1 MIFSVVLVL
10 LLLFLS
16 GLVVQYSND
25 TFRGWGW
32 EEFGDPWLDFD
43 AMDSDYS
50 FRHQKAVSFV
60 LCTYERY
67 YKRLNDFEK
76 LRTDTAEIFVSY
88 LLLLVGSAGFI
99 TRRIAETGALSP
111 LVGLL
116 VTVCSVGAALLFS
129 ALLYKVLPLR
139 LPREDFSEDAMRK
152 LYENRDCYDLIR
164 SDTTTPSYCE
174 KIIEDCPMEN
184 TRFDAFTLYIL
195 SCRLAYMD
203 KVFPSAAVRCR
214 LGITVSVCF
223 TLFSAVFGAF
233 M

>member
-1 MIFSVVLVL
+1 MFSVVLVL
-10 LLLFLS
+10 LLLFLA
-16 GLVVQYSND
+16 GLVVQYSSD
-25 TFRGWGW
+25 TFHGWGW
-32 EEFGDPWLDFD
+32 EEDVYPRLDFD
-43 AMDSDYS
+43 AMDTDHG
-50 FRHQKAVSFV
+50 FRYQKAVSFV
-60 LCTYERY
+60 LCTCERY

-76 LRTDTAEIFVSY
+76 LRTGTAETAISY
-88 LLLLVGSAGFI
+88 LLLFYGSGSFIVG
-99 TRRIAETGALSP
+99 RLAETGAFSP
-111 LVGLL
+111 LVGFL

-152 LYENRDCYDLIR
+152 LYENRDCYDLIY

-174 KIIEDCPMEN
+174 KVIEDCPVEN

-214 LGITVSVCF
+214 MGITVSVCF
-223 TLFSAVFGAF
+223 TLFLSVFEAIT
-233 M
+233 

>member
-1 MIFSVVLVL
+1 MVSVVLVL

-16 GLVVQYSND
+16 GLVVQYSSD
-25 TFRGWGW
+25 TFHGWGG
-32 EEFGDPWLDFD
+32 EEFGYPRLDFD
-43 AMDSDYS
+43 AMDTDHS
-50 FRHQKAVSFV
+50 FRYQKAVSFV
-60 LCTYERY
+60 LCTYEGY

-76 LRTDTAEIFVSY
+76 LRPKAAETAVSF
-88 LLLLVGSAGFI
+88 LLLLAGSGPFVA
-99 TRRIAETGALSP
+99 RRIAATGALSP
-111 LVGLL
+111 LVGFS
-116 VTVCSVGAALLFS
+116 VTVCSVGVALLFS

-184 TRFDAFTLYIL
+184 TRFDALTLYIL

-223 TLFSAVFGAF
+223 TCFLTVCGVI